1 MSFRRAADTADSD
14 LPPVLRSLGRA
25 LRIAYRAE
33 PRLLVVSFVIGVGAW
48 LPDAFGAL
56 WLKELASGATEH
68 RHALVVWAAAG
79 LAAAAAAGWMLRTLG
94 DRIQMRFRDRAT
106 IEIEAHVAHL
116 QASVASIEHHERPE
130 YLDRLQLLRE
140 QVFLLNHLYE
150 AFMSTIGS
158 VGRIVITVALLA
170 SIHPA
175 LGFLIVFAIPPAYVS
190 SWRAGVERKT
200 EERAAPRARLARHL
214 FDVGTAAGPGK
225 EIRVSRT
232 EEMLTARRR
241 DAWEEWFA
249 EVSRARWISA
259 LSHTAAWAVF
269 GAAYVGAVV
278 FVASGLHRS
287 APDVLLALAAGA
299 SLSRYLGVTVGQ
311 AEFLRWT
318 LDASQRMAWLEDY
331 AATAVDPD
339 GVPVPAV
346 FTDAIRFEHVSFR
359 YPGTERLVLDDVTLE
374 LRAGSVVALVGENG
388 AGKTTLVKLLCRF
401 YEPTEGRITVDGVD
415 LARMPAQEWRRHL
428 SGAFQDFFRFEYDA
442 RQSIGVGELERAG
455 DPVAVGAAVA
465 RAGAEDVVARMPL
478 GLDTQLGPTWNDGVE
493 LSIGQW
499 QKLALARG
507 FMRDEPLL
515 CVLDEPTA
523 ALDAETEHALFER
536 FALASRTSSADGRIT
551 VLVSH
556 RFSTVRMADQIVV
569 LDGARVV
576 EAGPHDDLMA
586 HACLYAELYT
596 MQAAAYR

>member
-1 MSFRRAADTADSD
+1 MTFRRATSSEAA
-14 LPPVLRSLGRA
+14 LPPVGRSLVRSMR
-25 LRIAYRAE
+25 LAYRAE
-33 PRLLVVSFVIGVGAW
+33 PRLLVASFVLVAGAW

-56 WLKELASGATEH
+56 WLKLLANGVTEH
-68 RHALVVWAAAG
+68 RRSLVMWSAFG
-79 LAAAAAAGWMLRTLG
+79 LAAAAAAGWLLRTLG
-94 DRIQMRFRDRAT
+94 DRVQSRFRDRAT

-150 AFMSTIGS
+150 SLMSTVGS
-158 VGRIVITVALLA
+158 VGRIAITVALLA
-170 SIHPA
+170 TIHPA
-175 LGFLIVFAIPPAYVS
+175 LVLLVVFAIPPAVVS
-190 SWRAGVERKT
+190 TWRAGVERRT
-200 EERAAPRARLARHL
+200 EEGAASRARLARHL
-214 FDVGTAAGPGK
+214 FDIGTAAGPGK
-225 EIRVSRT
+225 EIRVSGT
-232 EEMLTARRR
+232 EEQLFARRR
-241 DAWEEWFA
+241 EVWEGWFA
-249 EVSRARWISA
+249 EVSRARWVSA
-259 LSHTAAWAVF
+259 LSHTIAWAVF

-287 APDVLLALAAGA
+287 AGDVLLALAAGA
-299 SLSRYLGVTVGQ
+299 NLSRYLGVTVGQ

-318 LDASQRMAWLEDY
+318 LDAAQRLAWLEDY
-331 AATAVDPD
+331 AATNVGRADD
-339 GVPVPAV
+339 EPVPAA
-346 FTDAIRFEHVSFR
+346 FCDSIRFEHVSFR

-374 LRAGSVVALVGENG
+374 FRAGTVVALVGENG
-388 AGKTTLVKLLCRF
+388 AGKTTMVKLLCRF

-415 LARMPAQEWRRHL
+415 LARIPAREWRDRL

-442 RQSIGVGELERAG
+442 QRSIGVGELGRA
-455 DPVAVGAAVA
+455 DDAVAVDAAVA

-478 GLDTQLGPTWNDGVE
+478 GLETQLGPTWTDGVE

-507 FMRDEPLL
+507 FMRDDPLL

-523 ALDAETEHALFER
+523 ALDAETVHSLFER
-536 FALASRTSSADGRIT
+536 FASASRTASDDGRIT

-569 LDGARVV
+569 LDGAHVV
-576 EAGPHDDLMA
+576 EAGTHDDLMA
-586 HACLYAELYT
+586 AAGLYAELYA
-596 MQAAAYR
+596 MQASAYR

>member
-1 MSFRRAADTADSD
+1 VSFRRPESAGAD
-14 LPPVLRSLGRA
+14 LPPVWRSLARSM
-25 LRIAYRAE
+25 RIAYRAE
-33 PRLLVVSFVIGVGAW
+33 PRLLIVSFVLVAGSW

-56 WLKELASGATEH
+56 WLKLLANGVTEH
-68 RHALVVWAAAG
+68 RRSLVMWSAFG
-79 LAAAAAAGWMLRTLG
+79 LAAAAAAGWLLRTLG
-94 DRIQMRFRDRAT
+94 DRIQSRFRDRAT

-150 AFMSTIGS
+150 SLMSTVGS
-158 VGRIVITVALLA
+158 VGRIAITVALLA
-170 SIHPA
+170 SIHPV
-175 LGFLIVFAIPPAYVS
+175 LVLLVVFAIPPAVVS
-190 SWRAGVERKT
+190 TWRAGVERRT
-200 EERAAPRARLARHL
+200 EEHAAPNARLARHL

-232 EEMLTARRR
+232 ETRLTTRRR
-241 DAWEEWFA
+241 DAWEAWFA
-249 EVSRARWISA
+249 EVARARWISA

-269 GAAYVGAVV
+269 GTAYVGAVV
-278 FVASGLHRS
+278 IVASGLHRS
-287 APDVLLALAAGA
+287 AGDVLLALAAGA
-299 SLSRYLGVTVGQ
+299 NLSRYLGVTVGQ

-318 LDASQRMAWLEDY
+318 LDASQRLAWLEDY
-331 AATAVDPD
+331 AATNLDAADS
-339 GVPVPAV
+339 PVPTSFRDAV
-346 FTDAIRFEHVSFR
+346 RFEHASFR
-359 YPGTERLVLDDVTLE
+359 YPGTEALVLDDVNLE

-415 LARMPAQEWRRHL
+415 VARMPAQEWRDRL

-442 RQSIGVGELERAG
+442 RRSIGVGELDRA
-455 DPVAVGAAVA
+455 DDEVAVGAAVA
-465 RAGAEDVVARMPL
+465 RAGAADVVARMPL
-478 GLDTQLGPTWNDGVE
+478 GLDTQLGPTWNEGVE

-507 FMRDEPLL
+507 FMRDDPLL

-536 FALASRTSSADGRIT
+536 FAAASRAASDDGRIT

-576 EAGPHDDLMA
+576 EAGAHDELMA
-586 HACLYAELYT
+586 RAGLYAELYT
-596 MQAAAYR
+596 MQARAYR